1 MPLNRKVKKRI
12 LIFIIVPVLTAL
24 PFFTDDF
31 IIKIICAALTVI
43 YVGFI
48 IFLRD
53 SVRDEEPISKSSSIK
68 EKEFDDLS
76 SDNMESS
83 FDNDHNYQTDFG
95 EDFKIISKEK
105 NLEIITAENFTP
117 SLNSGKKN
125 AFKPPDLKENYLTI
139 AKEPIPQDLS
149 SNQQF
154 VFLLEKI
161 LNVIK
166 EAYTAHTAVFFWYKE
181 DSKKL
186 LLEKFVSR
194 SEEITQ
200 RKFDLED
207 DVLSNIVKTQEPEI
221 LSVTPN
227 AEADVIRYYNNPQG
241 IKSFVGV
248 PLFYGNRLRGILALD
263 SKEQDYFGIEHIY
276 SLGRFVRIISILI
289 SIFDDRHSESISEKR
304 LTALLNVLS
313 QDRTFDKEHEII
325 SVLESS
331 IKELVDW
338 DVFTFVYFDAE
349 KEKFNT
355 LKVFNKTSLK
365 YVGENLE
372 VELKG
377 TIIGQAIMTGTPVKI
392 DDTSEAEYHRFS
404 FSEDITFDGS
414 FLAVPLLYNEQIFGV
429 LCFESLKKNYYSNS
443 DVKFIKNAVKVFAF
457 IVYTFSTQNV
467 LKSFISYDMETN
479 TLNPKTFIER
489 FNSDLL
495 KAEQLESKPGAVALI
510 RIDDFLEQESLFE
523 GDPFPKVLTSI
534 NEMIKEELT
543 PFTIIGRIEKRIFAV
558 YFFNTQSKD
567 VFLWAEKLR
576 IKIARKP
583 IAVVSKQTT
592 FTVSIG
598 VASTTGKTN
607 AEELLHDAELALNKA
622 MEKGGNTVKSIN

>member
-166 EAYTAHTAVFFWYKE
+166 EAYMAHTAVFFWYKE

-489 FNSDLL
+489 FKNYLDV
-495 KAEQLESKPGAVALI
+495 EG
-510 RIDDFLEQESLFE
+510 ID
-523 GDPFPKVLTSI
+523 
-534 NEMIKEELT
+534 
-543 PFTIIGRIEKRIFAV
+543 A
-558 YFFNTQSKD
+558 
-567 VFLWAEKLR
+567 
-576 IKIARKP
+576 
-583 IAVVSKQTT
+583 
-592 FTVSIG
+592 
-598 VASTTGKTN
+598 
-607 AEELLHDAELALNKA
+607 
-622 MEKGGNTVKSIN
+622 

>member
-1 MPLNRKVKKRI
+1 MPLNSKVKKRI

-53 SVRDEEPISKSSSIK
+53 SVRDEEPISKSSPIK

-166 EAYTAHTAVFFWYKE
+166 EAYMAHTAVFFWYKE

-349 KEKFNT
+349 KEKFKT

>member
-1 MPLNRKVKKRI
+1 MPLNSKVKKRI

-53 SVRDEEPISKSSSIK
+53 SVRDEEPISKSSPIK

-166 EAYTAHTAVFFWYKE
+166 EAYMAHTAVFFWYKE

-221 LSVTPN
+221 LSVAPN

-349 KEKFNT
+349 KEKFKT

>member
-1 MPLNRKVKKRI
+1 MPLNSKVKKRI

-53 SVRDEEPISKSSSIK
+53 SVRDEEPISKSSPIK
-68 EKEFDDLS
+68 ENEFDDLS

-166 EAYTAHTAVFFWYKE
+166 EAYMAHTAVFFWYKE

-221 LSVTPN
+221 LSVAPN

-349 KEKFNT
+349 KEKFKT

>member
-1 MPLNRKVKKRI
+1 MPLNSKVKKRI
-12 LIFIIVPVLTAL
+12 LIFIIVPVLNVL

-31 IIKIICAALTVI
+31 IIRIICAFLTVI
-43 YVGFI
+43 YVAFI

-53 SVRDEEPISKSSSIK
+53 SVREEDEAPIKIPIKDETYKSEELDQEPQVSKK
-68 EKEFDDLS
+68 
-76 SDNMESS
+76 NR
-83 FDNDHNYQTDFG
+83 NYDTDYG

-105 NLEIITAENFTP
+105 NLEVITAENFSTK
-117 SLNSGKKN
+117 LGVGQKN
-125 AFKPPDLKENYLTI
+125 IFKPPDLKETYLTI

-166 EAYTAHTAVFFWYKE
+166 EAYMAHTSVFFWYKE

-186 LLEKFVSR
+186 LLEKYVSR
-194 SEEITQ
+194 SEDISQ

-221 LSVTPN
+221 LSVSPA
-227 AEADVIRYYNNPQG
+227 AEVDVIRYYNNPQG
-241 IKSFVGV
+241 IKSYVGV

-263 SKEQDYFGIEHIY
+263 SKEQHFFGIEHIY

-304 LTALLNVLS
+304 LTALLNVLT
-313 QDRTFDKEHEII
+313 QDKTFEKEHEII

-349 KEKFNT
+349 KDKFKT

-377 TIIGQAIMTGTPVKI
+377 TIIGQSIMTGTPVKI

-414 FLAVPLLYNEQIFGV
+414 FLTVPLLYNQQIFGV

-443 DVKFIKNAVKVFAF
+443 DVKFIKSATKIFAF

-467 LKSFISYDMETN
+467 LKSFISYDIETH
-479 TLNPKTFIER
+479 TLNYKSFKER
-489 FNSDLL
+489 FSSDLL
-495 KAEQLESKPGAVALI
+495 KAEQLESKPGAIAII
-510 RIDDFLEQESLFE
+510 RIDDFLEQDSLFE
-523 GDPFPKVLTSI
+523 GDPFPKVLASI

-543 PFTIIGRIEKRIFAV
+543 PFNIIGRIEKRIFAV

-583 IAVVSKQTT
+583 ISVVSKQTT

-607 AEELLHDAELALNKA
+607 SEELLHDAELALNKA
-622 MEKGGNTVKSIN
+622 LEKGGNTVKSIN

>member
-1 MPLNRKVKKRI
+1 MPLNSKVKKRI

-53 SVRDEEPISKSSSIK
+53 SVRDEVPISKSSPIK

-76 SDNMESS
+76 SGKMEPGLV
-83 FDNDHNYQTDFG
+83 NDHNYETDFG
-95 EDFKIISKEK
+95 EEFKIISKEK
-105 NLEIITAENFTP
+105 NLEVITAENFTP

-166 EAYTAHTAVFFWYKE
+166 EAYVAHTAVFFWYKE

-349 KEKFNT
+349 KEKFKT

-377 TIIGQAIMTGTPVKI
+377 TIIGQSIMTGTPVKI

-479 TLNPKTFIER
+479 TLNPKSFIER

-622 MEKGGNTVKSIN
+622 LEKGGNTVKSIN

>member
-1 MPLNRKVKKRI
+1 MPLNSKVKKRI

-76 SDNMESS
+76 SDKFESRL
-83 FDNDHNYQTDFG
+83 DNDHNFETDFG
-95 EDFKIISKEK
+95 EEFKIISKEK
-105 NLEIITAENFTP
+105 NLEVITAENFTP

-166 EAYTAHTAVFFWYKE
+166 EAYMAHTAVFFWYKE

-186 LLEKFVSR
+186 LLEKYVSR

-349 KEKFNT
+349 KEKFKT

-377 TIIGQAIMTGTPVKI
+377 TIIGQSIMTGTPVKI

-479 TLNPKTFIER
+479 TLNPKSFIER

-495 KAEQLESKPGAVALI
+495 KAEQLESKPGAIALI

-534 NEMIKEELT
+534 NEMVKEELT

-607 AEELLHDAELALNKA
+607 ADELLHDAELALNKA
-622 MEKGGNTVKSIN
+622 LEKGGNTVKSIN

>member
-1 MPLNRKVKKRI
+1 MPLNSKVKKRI

-53 SVRDEEPISKSSSIK
+53 SVRDEEPISKSSPIK

-166 EAYTAHTAVFFWYKE
+166 EAYMAHTAVFFWYKE

-349 KEKFNT
+349 KEKFKT

-489 FNSDLL
+489 FNSDLI